1 MDSPTVKTLLTMFA
15 KTNRKSA
22 VWFPCL
28 AATFSSATSAT
39 CKYLCATE
47 LEVLLLTS
55 YLLAG
60 PINFEVTSKTNT
72 SRNEQNY
79 IGILVGLPLQIRVI
93 IQPSFFLQHT
103 KLYLLYRCT
112 WIRFWTYETLKE
124 LCFVLLCLTRYFC
137 YYSYHLRTCF

>member
-1 MDSPTVKTLLTMFA
+1 MFA

-28 AATFSSATSAT
+28 AATFSSATRAT

-60 PINFEVTSKTNT
+60 PTNFEATPKKITKINT
-72 SRNEQNY
+72 SVY
-79 IGILVGLPLQIRVI
+79 
-93 IQPSFFLQHT
+93 
-103 KLYLLYRCT
+103 
-112 WIRFWTYETLKE
+112 
-124 LCFVLLCLTRYFC
+124 
-137 YYSYHLRTCF
+137 